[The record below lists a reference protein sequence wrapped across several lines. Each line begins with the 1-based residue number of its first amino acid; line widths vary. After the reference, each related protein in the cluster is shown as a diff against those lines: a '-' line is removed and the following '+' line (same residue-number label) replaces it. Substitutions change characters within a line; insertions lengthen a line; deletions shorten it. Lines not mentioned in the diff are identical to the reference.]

1 MGHASQPAAQRRGRR
16 VAIVAGL
23 RSPFVKAGTVFK
35 DLHAVN
41 LASQVVAELMAR
53 TGVDGAAV
61 QRLVFGQVVGH
72 PSIPNVAREVGMA
85 SGLAYTTDAYSVARA
100 CATSTQAIVEGAM
113 SIACGEVDVVVAGG
127 VEMLSRPPMTYQ
139 DRAVDAL
146 MAANASKS
154 AVGKAKALL
163 QLRPKDL
170 LPVPP
175 ALKEPSTGLTMGEG
189 AEKMAKENQ
198 IGRAEQD
205 ALALKSHTLAA
216 KAWQDGIYRD
226 EVMAISRPPKH
237 EESVAQDPMVRADTS
252 LTKLAALKP
261 VFDRKHGSIT
271 AGNSS
276 PLTDGAAAVM
286 LVAEDHARALG
297 LEPLAFVEA
306 WGFAAVDPNE
316 QLLAGPAIA
325 IPRALKMANLTLN
338 DLDVIDMHEAF
349 AAQVLSNVKHLA
361 DAAWQRAHGNPDGAV
376 GEVNMDR
383 VNLYGGSISLG
394 HPFAATGARQA
405 LTMAHELHRRKGGTA
420 LISQCTAGGLGACLI
435 LRR

>member
-1 MGHASQPAAQRRGRR
+1 MGHATQPAASARGRR
-16 VAIVAGL
+16 VALVAGL

-35 DLHAVN
+35 DLHAVA

-53 TGVDGAAV
+53 TGVDEAAI

-85 SGLAYTTDAYSVARA
+85 AGLPYTCDAYSVARA
-100 CATSTQAIVEGAM
+100 CATSTQAIVEAAM
-113 SIACGEVDVVVAGG
+113 AIGCGEIDVAIAGG
-127 VEMLSRPPMTYQ
+127 VETLSRPPLTYQ
-139 DRAVDAL
+139 DRVVDAL
-146 MAANASKS
+146 MAANAAKNGI
-154 AVGKAKALL
+154 GKARALL

-189 AEKMAKENQ
+189 AEKMAKENR
-198 IGRAEQD
+198 IPRAEQD

-216 KAWQDGIYRD
+216 KAWKEGIYAN
-226 EVMAISRPPKH
+226 EVMPISRPPRH
-237 EESVAQDPMVRADTS
+237 EESVAQDPMVRADTT
-252 LTKLAALKP
+252 LAKLSVLRP

-286 LVAEDHARALG
+286 LVAQDRLEALG
-297 LEPLAFVEA
+297 LRPLAFVDA

-325 IPRALKMANLTLN
+325 VPRALKMAGLALG
-338 DLDVIDMHEAF
+338 DIDVIDMHEAF
-349 AAQVLSNVKHLA
+349 AAQVLSNIKHLA
-361 DAAWQRAHGNPDGAV
+361 DANWQRAHGNPDGAV
-376 GEVNMDR
+376 GVVDMAR
-383 VNLYGGSISLG
+383 VNLYGGSLSLG

-405 LTMAHELHRRKGGTA
+405 LTMAHELDRRGGGTS